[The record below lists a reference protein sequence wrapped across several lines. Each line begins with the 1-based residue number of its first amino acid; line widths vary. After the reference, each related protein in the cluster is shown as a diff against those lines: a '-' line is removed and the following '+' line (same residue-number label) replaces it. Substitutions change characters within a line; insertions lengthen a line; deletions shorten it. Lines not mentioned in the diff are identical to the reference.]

1 MYHLGVV
8 LYLQGKERDA
18 EAFIKD
24 SIRMLEEGGERESFV
39 CIRRLQYL
47 SQIYMNS
54 QQFVEAELVQ
64 RKILHVVELSKSSK
78 FKVRLSFSNSGSPVF
93 HMPPPCSVVIQV
105 SSLFLTLESLS
116 SKFSVCCS
124 LNVQLILP
132 RVGTLL

>member
-1 MYHLGVV
+1 MGILLCVKLDIHV

-47 SQIYMNS
+47 SQ
-54 QQFVEAELVQ
+54 
-64 RKILHVVELSKSSK
+64 SSK

-93 HMPPPCSVVIQV
+93 HMPPPCSVVIQAHE
-105 SSLFLTLESLS
+105 TWQEDHWPY
-116 SKFSVCCS
+116 KA
-124 LNVQLILP
+124 
-132 RVGTLL
+132 R

>member
-1 MYHLGVV
+1 MGILLCVKLDIHV

-93 HMPPPCSVVIQV
+93 HMPPPCSVVIQAHE
-105 SSLFLTLESLS
+105 TWQEDHWPY
-116 SKFSVCCS
+116 KA
-124 LNVQLILP
+124 
-132 RVGTLL
+132 R

>member
-1 MYHLGVV
+1 MGILLCVKLDIHV

-64 RKILHVVELSKSSK
+64 RKILHVVELSK
-78 FKVRLSFSNSGSPVF
+78 VRLSFSNSGSPVF
-93 HMPPPCSVVIQV
+93 HMPPPCSVVIQE
-105 SSLFLTLESLS
+105 LCFEL
-116 SKFSVCCS
+116 
-124 LNVQLILP
+124 
-132 RVGTLL
+132 

>member
-1 MYHLGVV
+1 MLTRGFGQNVIASSV

-93 HMPPPCSVVIQV
+93 HMPPPCSVVIQAHE
-105 SSLFLTLESLS
+105 TWQEDHWPY
-116 SKFSVCCS
+116 KA
-124 LNVQLILP
+124 
-132 RVGTLL
+132 R